1 MTIENPISMT
11 FKSTTNHN
19 RPKQRDET
27 IRIHSNLS
35 KRGKNRMVAIGFGH
49 GFHCLKEWR
58 EIFKPITK
66 RTFSNDH
73 DNLYPDRKMDSHFA
87 FTQSYQRK
95 WWILEG
101 YIPCGNDTDILHLYL
116 HTTDCRGF

>member
-19 RPKQRDET
+19 RPEQRDET

-35 KRGKNRMVAIGFGH
+35 KRGKNRMVAISFC
-49 GFHCLKEWR
+49 FHCLKEWR
-58 EIFKPITK
+58 KIFKPITK

-73 DNLYPDRKMDSHFA
+73 DNLYPDRQMDSHFA
-87 FTQSYQRK
+87 FTQSYQHN